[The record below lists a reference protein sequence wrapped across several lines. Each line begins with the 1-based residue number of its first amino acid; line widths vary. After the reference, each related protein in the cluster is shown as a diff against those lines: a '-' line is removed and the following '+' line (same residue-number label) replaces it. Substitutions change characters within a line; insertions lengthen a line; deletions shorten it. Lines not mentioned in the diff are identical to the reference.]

1 MTTDNK
7 THLWKNILGGMVGA
21 LVVMTLVGFLGFGM
35 LKDDQATAYSQE
47 DLIEFE
53 SVITGIVD
61 DTQNAV
67 VSVSNFQR
75 QQVNPYGSFFGSS
88 QGIQSLEDLI
98 GTEVLA
104 GTGSGVIY
112 KVEGDLAY
120 VVTNNHVIEG
130 NDSLS
135 VTMADGTE
143 VEAEVIGADAL
154 SDLAV
159 LQISSESVTDVIEF
173 ADSDATQVGSLA
185 IAIGSPLGSEFA
197 TSVTQGIV
205 SGLNRTIPVDTD
217 GDGTSDWEMTLMQ
230 TDAAINPGNSGG
242 ALVNSKGQL
251 IGINSSKLA
260 SSQIEGMG
268 FAIPSND
275 VQQIV
280 AQLEANGEVVRPVLG
295 TTTVNLNQLPIDVR
309 VNELGLPEEQTDGA
323 IIIEVQN
330 GSSAFN
336 AGLEEL
342 DVIVAVND
350 EAIRS
355 GQELR
360 QNLYKYQVGET
371 ISITIY
377 RDGQEQTID
386 VTLQAASNQGF

>member
-1 MTTDNK
+1 MTNK
-7 THLWKNILGGMVGA
+7 NQTHFWKNILGGMVGA
-21 LVVMTLVGFLGFGM
+21 LLILTLVGFLGFGM
-35 LKDDQATAYSQE
+35 MKDDQATAYSQE

-67 VSVSNFQR
+67 VSVSNYQR
-75 QQVNPYGSFFGSS
+75 QQMNPYGSFFGAN
-88 QGIQSLEDLI
+88 QGIQSLEDLM

-112 KVEGDLAY
+112 KIDGDTAY
-120 VVTNNHVIEG
+120 IVTNNHVIEG

-143 VEAEVIGADAL
+143 VEAEVIGADLL

-159 LQISSESVTDVIEF
+159 LEINSESVTDAIEF

-217 GDGTSDWEMTLMQ
+217 GDGTTDWEMTLMQ

-275 VQQIV
+275 VQQI
-280 AQLEANGEVVRPVLG
+280 ASQLEANGEVVRPVLG
-295 TTTVNLNQLPIDVR
+295 TTTVNLNQLPLDVR

-323 IIIEVQN
+323 IIIEIQN

-336 AGLEEL
+336 ADLQEL
-342 DVIVAVND
+342 DVIVAVNG
-350 EAIRS
+350 EPIGT

-360 QNLYKYQVGET
+360 QKLYQYQVGESIT
-371 ISITIY
+371 ITIY
-377 RDGQEQTID
+377 RDGQEQTVD
-386 VTLQAASNQGF
+386 VTLQASTNPGF

>member
-280 AQLEANGEVVRPVLG
+280 AQLEAYGEVVRPVLG

>member
-309 VNELGLPEEQTDGA
+309 VNELGLPEEQIDGA

-386 VTLQAASNQGF
+386 VTLQAASNYGF

>member
-1 MTTDNK
+1 MTNK
-7 THLWKNILGGMVGA
+7 NQTHFWKNILGGMVGA
-21 LVVMTLVGFLGFGM
+21 LLILTLVGFLGFGM
-35 LKDDQATAYSQE
+35 MKDDQATAYSQE

-67 VSVSNFQR
+67 VSVSNYQR
-75 QQVNPYGSFFGSS
+75 QQMNPYGSFFGAN
-88 QGIQSLEDLI
+88 QGIQSLEDLM

-112 KVEGDLAY
+112 KIDGDTAY
-120 VVTNNHVIEG
+120 IVTNNHVIEG

-143 VEAEVIGADAL
+143 VEAEVIGADLL

-159 LQISSESVTDVIEF
+159 LEINSESVTDAIEF

-217 GDGTSDWEMTLMQ
+217 GDGTTDWEMTLMQ

-275 VQQIV
+275 VQQI
-280 AQLEANGEVVRPVLG
+280 ASQLEANGEVVRPVLG
-295 TTTVNLNQLPIDVR
+295 TTTVNLNQLPLDVR

-323 IIIEVQN
+323 IIIEIQN

-336 AGLEEL
+336 ADLQEL
-342 DVIVAVND
+342 DVIVAVNG
-350 EAIRS
+350 EPIGT

-360 QNLYKYQVGET
+360 QKLYQYQVGESIT
-371 ISITIY
+371 ITIY

-386 VTLQAASNQGF
+386 VTLQASTNPGF

>member
-21 LVVMTLVGFLGFGM
+21 LVVLTLVGFLGFGM

>member
-21 LVVMTLVGFLGFGM
+21 LVVLTLVGFLGFGM

-280 AQLEANGEVVRPVLG
+280 AQLEAYGEVVRPVLG